1 MVKSLQD
8 REWKEFRIDSLFKQ
22 ERGKESAPNQI
33 TTKGIIPII
42 NEIQTNNGLSTF
54 GYGIQLLKG
63 NAITISVN
71 FAQNVFYQKK
81 PFYASVNILVLYS
94 KKLNKYVGE
103 FFVSCIRI
111 ANAKYNYAYK
121 TSKERLNATKIFLPI
136 TPEGEPDYKFMEEYI
151 KEREEK
157 LKQRYKEHVE
167 SRVKKLFNTINL
179 KKEWTAYKIE
189 NVFNILSGKR
199 LTQAEMISGNIPFV
213 SAAAINNGITSFI
226 GNNNSSLDKNVLGV
240 NYDGNGGMAISF
252 FHPYDCLFSDSVKR
266 FHLKNYTDN
275 KYTLLFLKQTILKQ
289 REKYVYGYK
298 FNETRMKKQK
308 IMLPINSK
316 GEPDYKYMEDYM
328 KYLEQKKLLEY
339 LEYIK

>member
-1 MVKSLQD
+1 M
-8 REWKEFRIDSLFKQ
+8 FI
-22 ERGKESAPNQI
+22 
-33 TTKGIIPII
+33 
-42 NEIQTNNGLSTF
+42 
-54 GYGIQLLKG
+54 
-63 NAITISVN
+63 
-71 FAQNVFYQKK
+71 
-81 PFYASVNILVLYS
+81 
-94 KKLNKYVGE
+94 
-103 FFVSCIRI
+103 VSCINKNSSKYSYGNQFRQD
-111 ANAKYNYAYK
+111 NADKD
-121 TSKERLNATKIFLPI
+121 KILLPVNFK
-136 TPEGEPDYKFMEEYI
+136 GEPDYEFMEEYI

-157 LKQRYKEHVE
+157 LKQRYREHVE
-167 SRVKKLFNTINL
+167 NRVKKLFNTINL

-189 NVFNILSGKR
+189 DVFNILSGKR
-199 LTQAEMISGNIPFV
+199 LTQAEMISGDMPFV

-252 FHPYDCLFSDSVKR
+252 FHPYSCLFSDSVKR

-308 IMLPINSK
+308 IMLPTNSK

>member
-1 MVKSLQD
+1 MNKNLD
-8 REWKEFRIDSLFKQ
+8 NKTWKVFHLSDIFINYHGKRLTKEYRKAGKTPLLTASESNQGVSDYIADSLNMTKHKNFISIDMFGHAFYHNYGCYGDDNIYFFKND
-22 ERGKESAPNQI
+22 K
-33 TTKGIIPII
+33 
-42 NEIQTNNGLSTF
+42 
-54 GYGIQLLKG
+54 
-63 NAITISVN
+63 ISKC
-71 FAQNVFYQKK
+71 A
-81 PFYASVNILVLYS
+81 
-94 KKLNKYVGE
+94 KL
-103 FFVSCIRI
+103 FIVSCINKNSYKYSYGNQFRQD
-111 ANAKYNYAYK
+111 NADKD
-121 TSKERLNATKIFLPI
+121 KILLPVNFK
-136 TPEGEPDYKFMEEYI
+136 GEPDYEFMEEYI

-157 LKQRYKEHVE
+157 LKQRYREHVE
-167 SRVKKLFNTINL
+167 NRVKKLFNTINL

-189 NVFNILSGKR
+189 DVFNILSGKR
-199 LTQAEMISGNIPFV
+199 LTQAEMISGDMPFV

-252 FHPYDCLFSDSVKR
+252 FHPYSCLFSDSVKR

-308 IMLPINSK
+308 IMLPTNSK

-339 LEYIK
+339 LEY